1 VVVGSAV
8 LGEVR
13 ARVSLAVEFEFA
25 GALCESVEPLGDG
38 GGPIVT
44 AIIGALPS
52 QNSTVP

>member
-1 VVVGSAV
+1 MVVGSAV